1 MSIRFTD
8 PVRRR
13 VQLLAAGSA
22 LVLAFGLGAGQA
34 VAKPGAQSQPGERA
48 AAKPSGDNLRERFGF
63 YDSRQDAG
71 ATKVLNARAAT
82 LAASPKAGVQNL
94 RKELGLQ
101 GIISI
106 DPLTSTARAVARLDG
121 FLTGPSARP
130 ASTIALDYVGTHL
143 DVFGLDAAAIARLQ
157 LRRDYVDIE
166 GTHHLSYVQQVGG
179 IPVFGNG
186 LQANVAKN
194 GSLINVVGSPVG
206 NLPSAAAG
214 PSLNAE
220 KARAAAIGD
229 VQGTAREA
237 SAQRAGDARQ
247 TTKFSNGDTVALA
260 YFMTAGGLRLT
271 WQTLTTPKSAELFT
285 HIVDAQTGRVLYR
298 QSLTSSDKGSAW
310 DYYPGAPKGGVQK
323 VRDLTGPGWLPNNS
337 PRLAGNVAHVYND
350 ANDDNAADPSEEITP
365 VSPKNFNFPFQNF
378 NSIGAPCSAALQCSW
393 DPSTPFSWQTNR
405 NQNGVQV
412 LYYLGKFHDHLN
424 ANPIGFTRSAGNFEA
439 VDGDAVQAEI
449 EDGSNTDAG
458 LPDAN
463 HTDNANMSTPPDG
476 TPPRMQMYLFP
487 LPGDPTD
494 PFLAGNGGDEADI
507 VYHEY
512 THGLSNRL
520 VVDAMG
526 NSTLGNIQAGSMGE
540 AWSDWYAMDFL
551 VNLGF
556 QADTNAPGEVRLG
569 NYLGVGQDLFRTEPM
584 DCPVGTTSTLC
595 PGTPGAGSGGYTY
608 GDFGRII
615 GGPEVH
621 ADGEIWGQTLWDL
634 RKSLGSKL
642 SESLVTRAMELAPAN
657 PSFLDMRNSIL
668 MADQVVNSGKANA
681 KIWSVFSHRGMGY
694 FAASVDGDETAPVE
708 DFSPPPA
715 PGTPTGTL
723 TGLVTDQDTHAPI
736 AGAVVG
742 FGGHAS
748 GFPGDYAATTD
759 ATGHYTISGI
769 VSGTYAAIF
778 ARSSGYDRQVTTLSI
793 GSHPNV
799 KDWALRRD
807 WASLSGGGT
816 VAAFNGPD
824 FSGFGCGPDRAIDQS
839 LGQGWGSTTDPVG
852 TPPNATPKFVTVKL
866 PQAVNVA
873 QIMIDPG
880 NTCGDGGSA
889 STGDYTLET
898 SVDGTTFVVASTGT
912 FGVAN
917 RHVLNNITLAGGS
930 TANVRY
936 VRFTMRNPQVP
947 GGLGNCP
954 GNFSGCVFMDMSELA
969 VYGTPAP

>member
-1 MSIRFTD
+1 MAFRFTD

-13 VQLLAAGSA
+13 FQLLAGIS
-22 LVLAFGLGAGQA
+22 VITLAFGLGAGQA
-34 VAKPGAQSQPGERA
+34 VAKPGTGGPTS
-48 AAKPSGDNLRERFGF
+48 AKPSGDNLKERAGF
-63 YDSRQDAG
+63 YDSRKDAG
-71 ATKVLNARAAT
+71 AVKVLNARAAS
-82 LAASPKAGVQNL
+82 LAANPKAGVQSL
-94 RKELGLQ
+94 RQELGIQ
-101 GIISI
+101 GVISI
-106 DPLTSTARAVARLDG
+106 DPLTSTARAVGRLDG
-121 FLTGPSARP
+121 FLTGPSAKP
-130 ASTIALDYVGTHL
+130 ASTIALDYFGAHP
-143 DVFGLDAAAIARLQ
+143 DVFGLDADAISRLV
-157 LRRDYVDIE
+157 LRRDYVDVD
-166 GTHHLSYVQQVGG
+166 GGHHLSYLQQVGG

-194 GSLINVVGSPVG
+194 GSLINVVGSPIP

-214 PSLNAE
+214 PSLGAD
-220 KARAAAIGD
+220 KARESAIKD
-229 VQGTAREA
+229 VRHDAKAT
-237 SAQRAGDARQ
+237 SAQRSGDARQ
-247 TTKFSNGDTVALA
+247 TTKFGNGDTAALA
-260 YFMTAGGLRLT
+260 YFMTAGGLRLA
-271 WQTLTTPKSAELFT
+271 WQTLTSPASAEMYT
-285 HIVDAQTGRVLYR
+285 HIVDAQSGRILYR
-298 QSLTSSDKGSAW
+298 QSLVNSDRGLAW
-310 DYYPGAPKGGVQK
+310 DYYPGSPRGGVQRS
-323 VRDLTGPGWLPNNS
+323 RDLTGPGWLPNNS

-350 ANDDNAADPSEEITP
+350 ANDNNIADPGEEITP
-365 VSPKNFNFPFQNF
+365 NSPRNFNFPFQNF
-378 NSIGAPCSAALQCSW
+378 NSLGAPCSAQFQCSW
-393 DPSTPFSWQTNR
+393 DPNTPFSWQTNR

-424 ANPIGFTRSAGNFEA
+424 AAPIGFTRSAGNFEA
-439 VDGDAVQAEI
+439 VDGDAVQAEV
-449 EDGSNTDAG
+449 EDGSDTNGG
-458 LPDAN
+458 LPDAF
-463 HTDNANMSTPPDG
+463 HTDNANMATPPDG
-476 TPPRMQMYLFP
+476 IPPRMQMYLFP

-526 NSTLGNIQAGSMGE
+526 NSTLGNVQAGSMGE

-551 VNLGF
+551 VKLGF
-556 QADTNAPGEVRLG
+556 QTDTNAAGEVRLG
-569 NYLGVGQDLFRTEPM
+569 HYLGLGQDLFRTEPM
-584 DCPVGTTSTLC
+584 DCPVGTTSAAC
-595 PGTPGAGSGGYTY
+595 PGTPGAGPGGYTY

-615 GGPEVH
+615 GQPEVH

-634 RKSLGSKL
+634 RKALGSRL
-642 SESLVTRAMELAPAN
+642 AESLVTRAMELSPAN
-657 PSFLDMRNSIL
+657 PSFLDMRNAIL
-668 MADQVVNSGKANA
+668 MADQAVNNGRANA
-681 KIWSVFSHRGMGY
+681 KIWSTFAKRGMGY
-694 FAASVDGDETAPVE
+694 FAGAVDGDDTAPAE
-708 DFSPPPA
+708 DFSAPPP

-723 TGLVTDQDTHAPI
+723 TGTVTDQDTHAPI

-748 GFPGDYAATTD
+748 GFPGDLAGTTD
-759 ATGHYTISGI
+759 AAGHYTITGI
-769 VSGTYAAIF
+769 VPGTYPAIF
-778 ARSSGYDRQVTTLSI
+778 ARANGYDRQVTTLSI
-793 GSHPNV
+793 GSHVNV

-839 LGQGWGSTTDPVG
+839 LGQGWGSTVDPVG
-852 TPPNATPKFVTVKL
+852 SPPAATPKFVTVKL

-898 SVDGTTFVVASTGT
+898 STDGVTFVVANSGT
-912 FGVAN
+912 FGIAD
-917 RHVLNNITLAGGS
+917 RHRLNSVPLAGGS

-936 VRFTMRNPQVP
+936 VRFTMRGTQVP

>member
-1 MSIRFTD
+1 
-8 PVRRR
+8 
-13 VQLLAAGSA
+13 
-22 LVLAFGLGAGQA
+22 LAFGLGAGQA
-34 VAKPGAQSQPGERA
+34 VAKPDSGGTMSS
-48 AAKPSGDNLRERFGF
+48 KPSGDNLRERAGF

-71 ATKVLNARAAT
+71 ALKELRARAAA
-82 LAASPKAGVQNL
+82 LAANPKAGVQSL
-94 RKELGLQ
+94 RKELGIQ
-101 GIISI
+101 GVIAI

-121 FLTGPSARP
+121 FLTGPSGAP
-130 ASTIALDYVGTHL
+130 ASTIALNYVAAHP
-143 DVFGLDAAAIARLQ
+143 DVFGLDSNAISRLS

-166 GTHHLSYVQQVGG
+166 GSHHLSYIQQVGG
-179 IPVFGNG
+179 VPVFGNG
-186 LQANVAKN
+186 LQANVARN
-194 GSLINVVGSPVG
+194 GSLINVVGSPVA

-214 PSLNAE
+214 PGLGAE
-220 KARAAAIGD
+220 KARESAIKDVRHDAKAA
-229 VQGTAREA
+229 TAQK
-237 SAQRAGDARQ
+237 SGDARQ
-247 TTKFSNGDTVALA
+247 TTKFSNGDTAALA

-271 WQTLTTPKSAELFT
+271 WQTLTSPASNEMYT
-285 HIVDAQTGRVLYR
+285 HIVDAATGRVLYR
-298 QSLTSSDKGSAW
+298 QSLTNSDKGYAW
-310 DYYPGAPKGGVQK
+310 DYFPGAPKGGVQK

-350 ANDDNAADPSEEITP
+350 ANDNNIADPGEEIAP
-365 VSPKNFNFPFQNF
+365 NAPKNFLFPFQDF
-378 NSIGAPCSAALQCSW
+378 NSIGAPCSATSVCTW
-393 DPSTPFSWQTNR
+393 DPNTPFSWQTNR

-424 ANPIGFTRSAGNFEA
+424 AAPIGFTRSAGNFEA
-439 VDGDAVQAEI
+439 VDGDAVQAEVM
-449 EDGSNTDAG
+449 DGSDTAGG
-458 LPDAN
+458 LPDAF

-494 PFLAGNGGDEADI
+494 PFLPGNGGDEADI

-520 VVDAMG
+520 VVDALG
-526 NSTLGNIQAGSMGE
+526 NSTLGNVQAGSMGE

-556 QADTNAPGEVRLG
+556 QTDTNAPGEVRLG
-569 NYLGVGQDLFRTEPM
+569 AWLSLGQDLFRTQPL
-584 DCPVGTTSTLC
+584 DCPVGTTAAAC

-615 GGPEVH
+615 GQPEVH
-621 ADGEIWGQTLWDL
+621 ADGEIWGETLWDL

-642 SESLVTRAMELAPAN
+642 SESLVTRAMELSPAN
-657 PSFLDMRNSIL
+657 PSYLDMRNSIL
-668 MADQVVNSGKANA
+668 MADQVVNHGKANA

-694 FAASVDGDETAPVE
+694 FAGAVDGDDSAPVE
-708 DFSPPPA
+708 DFSPPPP

-723 TGLVTDQDTHAPI
+723 TGTVTDQDTHLPV
-736 AGAVVG
+736 AGAVVA
-742 FGGHAS
+742 FGGHFS
-748 GFPGDYAATTD
+748 GFPTDLAGTTD
-759 ATGHYTISGI
+759 GAGHYTISGI
-769 VSGTYAAIF
+769 VAGTYPAVF
-778 ARSSGYDRQVTTLSI
+778 ARANGYDRQVVTLSI
-793 GSHPNV
+793 GSHVNV

-839 LGQGWGSTTDPVG
+839 LGQGWGSTVDPVG
-852 TPPNATPKFVTVKL
+852 SPPAATPKFVTIKL

-898 SVDGTTFVVASTGT
+898 SSDGVTFTVANSGT
-912 FGVAN
+912 FGVAD
-917 RHVLNNITLAGGS
+917 RHRLNSVPLAGGS
-930 TANVRY
+930 TANVLY
-936 VRFTMRNPQVP
+936 VRFTMRGTQVP
-947 GGLGNCP
+947 GGLGSCP